1 MGYYEKRIND
11 EVAYW
16 VDEWELDDYNVFK
29 LDLDE
34 DFDIDKLDFRLISE
48 YVVNMWQK
56 GTYIYC
62 ELNDIALE
70 EYYYK
75 KWRMWETERKE
86 RVREFWD
93 SRGL

>member
-34 DFDIDKLDFRLISE
+34 DFDIQHVK
-48 YVVNMWQK
+48 VVNNK
-56 GTYIYC
+56 YC
-62 ELNDIALE
+62 LFRKPLLQYRCFPRILTAL
-70 EYYYK
+70 
-75 KWRMWETERKE
+75 
-86 RVREFWD
+86 
-93 SRGL
+93 